1 MRQEKTTLISKVRD
15 GEQAIVLTLLARN
28 ETGEPILDSQLGLA
42 LNMAKNVVQM
52 TGATVNASGSIVS
65 FDQAVVENRASC
77 KTTATDPTAFSA
89 GERVEID
96 FADILKIERPISID
110 AGKTRLILRKDQLCA
125 EGHSNRLRLL
135 DGR

>member
-1 MRQEKTTLISKVRD
+1 MCD

-65 FDQAVVENRASC
+65 FDQAVVENRKSC
-77 KTTATDPTAFSA
+77 KITATL
-89 GERVEID
+89 ELVEQPQ
-96 FADILKIERPISID
+96 ADE
-110 AGKTRLILRKDQLCA
+110 
-125 EGHSNRLRLL
+125 N
-135 DGR
+135 